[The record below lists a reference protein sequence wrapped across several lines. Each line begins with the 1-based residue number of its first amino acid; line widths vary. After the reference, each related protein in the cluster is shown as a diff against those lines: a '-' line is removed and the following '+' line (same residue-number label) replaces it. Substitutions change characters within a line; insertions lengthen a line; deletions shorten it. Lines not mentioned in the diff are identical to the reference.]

1 MIKLLDI
8 IEEGTLILTP
18 DERQQIEDM
27 LPVIIDLIKRPI
39 PDGGNVWNAGKI
51 SYVYADGEKGEA
63 QVGIGDIIGN
73 ARGQFRTYDPQ
84 NRTDNWILLN
94 QKEFKRYFPSSY
106 SFQGIDQKISKT
118 LTGDEN
124 TGIERL
130 RQVFKHELIHAKD
143 PAANHLPSKQPY
155 ASNDDKIYYKSWLE
169 FQTFTG
175 QFFESLIAGT
185 DKVLRDANTA
195 EDIKRI
201 ESALSNILQYFAG
214 KTSTITI
221 RTKEFIDGTGSKNI
235 FQKIFS
241 FLNSAINLG
250 NNYSMS
256 EYLFFLNQIKKY
268 NPEGYKEFL
277 KDLYKTIKSIE
288 EKVNSVSNT
297 KIKVQE
303 MKSKSPYH
311 LTSIYEQLTKEVNTV
326 AIPQTVMLLEN
337 NLINNIQSNDYFT
350 IEERQAVSLYLKYY
364 NTFTEENVNEFSG
377 GLLNEGLR
385 DWIGSAWNKI
395 KNVFGNIKDF
405 VTKVWKSIKDFVME
419 QSKKAY
425 NFAKGKL
432 NQYVPEIKKKLVAI
446 KDKAQLSVEADH
458 INKIY
463 EWLQP
468 YIPTMF
474 NNLGKKAEE
483 KAITEIKEV
492 VMNSTFTRLLVEETE
507 SIPTDITKP
516 ETVSWWKKIGIAIK
530 PLLETLA
537 LIFNPIK
544 FALVKIFKELTP
556 QILNELSKFIAKLG
570 GPAPINY
577 IILPG
582 ILVEA
587 LELNG
592 VFNGVDDLITASLNL
607 IPGIGPAIETILEVG
622 HWIFLALAW
631 YEIFAELKHGITTD
645 TTGKAIA

>member
-39 PDGGNVWNAGKI
+39 PDGGNVWDAGKI

-303 MKSKSPYH
+303 MKSNINEIKRM
-311 LTSIYEQLTKEVNTV
+311 QLL
-326 AIPQTVMLLEN
+326 AGI
-337 NLINNIQSNDYFT
+337 I
-350 IEERQAVSLYLKYY
+350 
-364 NTFTEENVNEFSG
+364 TEENNSTDEKAFDNELIAAANAIAGAIGNELKSKDPKQLTEEVVILSAVTAVLTGNAIVGFVSKYAAKLFK
-377 GLLNEGLR
+377 LLKWKKGEDLAGKIYHWAHDNEVAFQ
-385 DWIGSAWNKI
+385 SPI
-395 KNVFGNIKDF
+395 KRVLGFFIKDPKILET
-405 VTKVWKSIKDFVME
+405 VTKGIYALIVGSMAAGYGAQFLSSLKDAAWF
-419 QSKKAY
+419 KGALTALKTL
-425 NFAKGKL
+425 AKGDEAIV
-432 NQYVPEIKKKLVAI
+432 NAYPAVEYLV
-446 KDKAQLSVEADH
+446 
-458 INKIY
+458 N
-463 EWLQP
+463 
-468 YIPTMF
+468 
-474 NNLGKKAEE
+474 
-483 KAITEIKEV
+483 
-492 VMNSTFTRLLVEETE
+492 
-507 SIPTDITKP
+507 
-516 ETVSWWKKIGIAIK
+516 
-530 PLLETLA
+530 
-537 LIFNPIK
+537 
-544 FALVKIFKELTP
+544 
-556 QILNELSKFIAKLG
+556 
-570 GPAPINY
+570 
-577 IILPG
+577 
-582 ILVEA
+582 
-587 LELNG
+587 
-592 VFNGVDDLITASLNL
+592 
-607 IPGIGPAIETILEVG
+607 
-622 HWIFLALAW
+622 
-631 YEIFAELKHGITTD
+631 
-645 TTGKAIA
+645 